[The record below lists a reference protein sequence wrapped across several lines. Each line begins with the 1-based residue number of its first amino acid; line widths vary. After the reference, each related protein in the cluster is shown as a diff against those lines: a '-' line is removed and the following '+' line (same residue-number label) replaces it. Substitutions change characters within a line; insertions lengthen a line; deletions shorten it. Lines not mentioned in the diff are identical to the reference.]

1 MAFIVGTYNKYDSW
15 DREHAKYVFE
25 VNEQWYAIMEVGMEW
40 GLPQVGFRVDQDA
53 RPQDYKVYDTYEDA
67 MRFVHAVRSAR

>member
-25 VNEQWYAIMEVGMEW
+25 VNEQWYAIMEVEMEW
-40 GLPQVGFRVDQDA
+40 GLPKLGYRVDMEQ
-53 RPQDYKVYDTYEDA
+53 RPQDYHIYDTYEDA
-67 MRFVHAVRSAR
+67 MRFVHQVRCAR